1 MFIKTTITILIAVI
15 LISCNGGS
23 GKPGDKNLSSP
34 KDLYDS
40 VAYVQG
46 FINGMNMRIAKM
58 RDSVKIDLDYYFKGV
73 SDGLDSNYA
82 LVDSKYFDTVD
93 IRFQQAMAQ
102 KEVERQKLIEDEY
115 KKRAEANA
123 SLGPKFLDENKSK
136 EGVKVTST
144 GLQYKV
150 LNAGKG
156 PKPEPT
162 AFVRFHIITKLV
174 DGSVIDDT
182 YKKNQPISAP
192 VDKVI
197 PGWQETFRLMNVGS
211 KFEVVLPPQIA
222 FGENGAGNM
231 IPPNAVLV
239 STIELL
245 EIIDEATFRQDM
257 ERLMQQQQAQMPPGT
272 APRRAPQ
279 GGQMPN

>member
-1 MFIKTTITILIAVI
+1 MFLKTIITILFAVI
-15 LISCNGGS
+15 LMSCNSGS
-23 GKPGDKNLSSP
+23 GQPGNKNLAKP
-34 KDLYDS
+34 KDLFDS

-73 SDGLDSNYA
+73 NDGLDSSYT
-82 LVDSKYFDTVD
+82 LVDSKYFDSVD
-93 IRFQQAMAQ
+93 VRFQQEMAK
-102 KEVERQKLIEDEY
+102 KEVARQEIIEKEMRD
-115 KKRAEANA
+115 RASANA
-123 SLGPKFLDENKSK
+123 ALGPKFLEDNKQK

-150 LNAGKG
+150 ITTGKG
-156 PKPEPT
+156 QKPVPNG
-162 AFVRFHIITKLV
+162 FVRFHIITKLV
-174 DGSVIDDT
+174 DGSVLDDT

-197 PGWQETFRLMNVGS
+197 PGWSETFRLMNVGS

-231 IPPNAVLV
+231 IPPNAVLI

-245 EIIDEATFRQDM
+245 EIIDEATFRKDM
-257 ERLMQQQQAQMPPGT
+257 ERLMQQQQSQMPPGT
-272 APRRAPQ
+272 APRQPQ